1 MEEVCSTQYTCVGFE
16 KKIHLEKEVLHTY
29 KNIDSQDFLQQWQP
43 HVSHSAR
50 ECNVP
55 QLCISQ
61 SSFLFDFQNQLW
73 QACFCV
79 GLLGTYWGMAR
90 SAHCPIFYVCVV
102 SCRCPML
109 SNAPN
114 FHMSETDVS
123 RSPWCSYCDGRLKAG
138 FVAMSLS
145 LPAFQMRKLLLLD
158 LYILLLDIISLSDL
172 LNKTQGL
179 VWISRKK
186 NKQEVHIWKP

>member
-1 MEEVCSTQYTCVGFE
+1 MT
-16 KKIHLEKEVLHTY
+16 
-29 KNIDSQDFLQQWQP
+29 
-43 HVSHSAR
+43 
-50 ECNVP
+50 
-55 QLCISQ
+55 
-61 SSFLFDFQNQLW
+61 SFLLCGPSWNILRNGQINYQS
-73 QACFCV
+73 V
-79 GLLGTYWGMAR
+79 H
-90 SAHCPIFYVCVV
+90 SPIFNVCVV

-109 SNAPN
+109 SNVSRSSCCSYCDERFFAGLLGMARSTVVQSFDVCVVICRCPMLSNAPS

>member
-1 MEEVCSTQYTCVGFE
+1 MT
-16 KKIHLEKEVLHTY
+16 
-29 KNIDSQDFLQQWQP
+29 
-43 HVSHSAR
+43 
-50 ECNVP
+50 
-55 QLCISQ
+55 
-61 SSFLFDFQNQLW
+61 SFLLCGPSWNILRNGQINYQS
-73 QACFCV
+73 V
-79 GLLGTYWGMAR
+79 H
-90 SAHCPIFYVCVV
+90 SPIFNVCVV

-109 SNAPN
+109 SNVSRSSCCSYCDGRLKAGFVALSLSLPAFQTRKLLLLDLLYLIIRYYFIIRSSGPMLSNAPS